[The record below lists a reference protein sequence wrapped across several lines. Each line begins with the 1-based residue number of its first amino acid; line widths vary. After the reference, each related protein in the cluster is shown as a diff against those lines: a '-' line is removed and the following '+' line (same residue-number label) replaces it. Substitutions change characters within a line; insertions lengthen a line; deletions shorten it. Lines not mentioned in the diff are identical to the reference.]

1 MTQPSD
7 EPEVFTFFY
16 KSKLSQWHMVNFVV
30 DGVTYNCAEQYMMAQ
45 KALLFGD
52 TEMYKKIMES
62 NSPKFHQDC
71 GREVKGF
78 VQSVWDENA
87 RKIVFKGNL
96 ARFTQNEDQKKH
108 LLSTGTT
115 TLVETSPIDRV
126 WGIGLG
132 KDDPRARSRS
142 TWRGKNWL
150 GQVLTMVREEI
161 KRIDGNN

>member
-1 MTQPSD
+1 MTQQND

-16 KSKLSQWHMVNFVV
+16 KSKLSQWHMVDFVV

-52 TEMYKKIMES
+52 TNTYKKIMKS
-62 NSPKFHQDC
+62 GNPKEHQDY

-78 VQSVWDENA
+78 DQSVWDENA

-96 ARFTQNEDQKKH
+96 ARFTQNEYQKQH

-115 TLVETSPIDRV
+115 TLVETSPVDRV

-161 KRIDGNN
+161 KRQDGNN